1 LYKNNQLNYKRFKF
15 IINNCTNYLNI
26 SSNLIKALLKNN
38 NKELLEL
45 LFKKFKFFDNDFILN
60 LLIWYKNI
68 KFP

>member
-1 LYKNNQLNYKRFKF
+1 MYKNNQLNYKRFKF
-15 IINNCTNYLNI
+15 IIKNCTNYLNI